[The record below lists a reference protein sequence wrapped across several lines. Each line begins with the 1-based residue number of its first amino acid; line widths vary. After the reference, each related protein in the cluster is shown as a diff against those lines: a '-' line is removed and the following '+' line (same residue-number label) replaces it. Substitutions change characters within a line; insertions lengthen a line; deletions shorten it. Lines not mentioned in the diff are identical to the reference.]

1 MLSKL
6 LQLVKGLIDWMRKNA
21 DHIILFAIFLFFG
34 LFSFAS
40 GYIIA
45 KYQDR
50 EPIQIQQQ

>member
-1 MLSKL
+1 MVAKILSF
-6 LQLVKGLIDWMRKNA
+6 VKAHLDT
-21 DHIILFAIFLFFG
+21 IILGSIVALLI

-50 EPIQIQQQ
+50 EPIKITSE